1 MRAETLQNPDFS
13 PKAKRAPRRK
23 KSQGG
28 MVHGNSVYSVIAD
41 VFIYLILIVALAV
54 CIIPMWHVLMASFSQ
69 ANLIA
74 FGMGMEGGIVWW
86 PVGEMTLAGY
96 ELVFAGGDILRG
108 YLNTIL
114 YIIGS
119 VALGMFINV
128 TGGYVISRST
138 KLKPFLTLF
147 VMFTS
152 MFHGGIIPTYA
163 VLSGLGMIDNVLSV
177 IMPSCTNAFFL
188 VMLANAFAGIPES
201 TVESAAIDGAG
212 HFRIMWQIVLPQ
224 AMPFVTVVVLN
235 TIILKWNSWA
245 NESIYLSSNV
255 KDLWPL
261 ALMVRDLS
269 AQSENF
275 LGTGSAN
282 YDLFLIR
289 YAVIIAGSLPMLC
302 IFPFFQKKM
311 ESSVIVGAVKG

>member
-1 MRAETLQNPDFS
+1 MTRQERIAM
-13 PKAKRAPRRK
+13 KKRIQG
-23 KSQGG
+23 SGG
-28 MVHGNSVYSVIAD
+28 MVTGKSAGDIAITC
-41 VFIYLILIVALAV
+41 VTWGILFLVAFI
-54 CIIPMWHVLMASFSQ
+54 CIIPLWHVLMASVSDPRQ
-69 ANLIA
+69 IA
-74 FGMGMEGGIVWW
+74 FGMGETYKGGIVWW
-86 PVGEMTLAGY
+86 PVANADGAWDFSGY
-96 ELVFAGGDILRG
+96 EYIFEDGSIFRG

-114 YIIGS
+114 YVICSVSIGM
-119 VALGMFINV
+119 VVNI

-212 HFRIMWQIVLPQ
+212 HFRIMWQIALPQ